1 MVTADQVVEF
11 LEASRR
17 ELTHSQALID
27 QMERLVESRGS
38 PTNHRI
44 RNIKLR
50 LAMHYSPK
58 SIIDV
63 SSLDLSDPKYIICKE
78 YIEDNF
84 DHTNNESKEIAK
96 SVQRVLDLW
105 EEDREQITG
114 YREKL
119 LRRQSYRCQSC
130 NLHFNEEC
138 ASYVAKDEFKPVYLQ
153 DELTNPEVDH
163 EDPVWALGHNKI
175 SNAQILCRFCNQGKG
190 EEGEIDVSAEMGN
203 STMELSKLSWKYRA
217 QLAYITLI
225 DATGCSQCGSTSREL
240 TVRKIRN
247 SGCYVR
253 SNLQSICVKCAYD

>member
-1 MVTADQVVEF
+1 MVSADQVVDF
-11 LEASRR
+11 LEAPRQD
-17 ELTHSQALID
+17 LAHSQILID
-27 QMERLVESRGS
+27 QMERLVEPRGT

-50 LAMHYSPK
+50 LALHYSPK
-58 SIIDV
+58 SIIKK
-63 SSLDLSDPKYIICKE
+63 SSLDLNDPKYIICSE
-78 YIEDNF
+78 YIEENF
-84 DHTNNESKEIAK
+84 DHTTSESKEIAK

-105 EEDREQITG
+105 EEDREQVTG

-119 LRRQSYRCQSC
+119 LRRQSYRCRSC

-163 EDPVWALGHNKI
+163 KDPVWALGHNNI
-175 SNAQILCRFCNQGKG
+175 SNVQILCRFCNQGKG
-190 EEGEIDVSAEMGN
+190 SEAEIDVSAEMQN
-203 STMELSKLSWKYRA
+203 STIELSELNWKYRA
-217 QLAYITLI
+217 QLVYITLI
-225 DATGCSQCGSTSREL
+225 DVAGCSQCGSTSNEL

-253 SNLQSICVKCAYD
+253 SNLQPVCVNCAYN